1 MLIYPSR
8 NLWCIGK
15 KNMLLLIDCDCKYV
29 TSSFSRSL
37 SISNVTV
44 LSLNIPSEKSVLST
58 FYFTTVTLSTTFLFL
73 SSNSTHNFFISVSN
87 LSTFYFTSSSA
98 ASLCPYYSIYLQYS
112 LNKTLHLL
120 ERVVKVAQTL
130 ADLYILK
137 PF

>member
-98 ASLCPYYSIYLQYS
+98 ASLLSIL
-112 LNKTLHLL
+112 LNLPSIFFKQDITSFG
-120 ERVVKVAQTL
+120 EGCEGGT
-130 ADLYILK
+130 D
-137 PF
+137 PG